1 MGSCW
6 LRPRVV
12 PSTYQTGELRKSVDM
27 SASEARPR
35 FLAIL
40 RDQQNSRETRLVL
53 QLKRDEIP
61 SIEDTTWKGD
71 DATQAEDTSIV
82 KTHVRFGWKERRH
95 YREVK
100 PHWWTLIL
108 GRQMIHLSYVTSRL

>member
-1 MGSCW
+1 
-6 LRPRVV
+6 
-12 PSTYQTGELRKSVDM
+12 M

-40 RDQQNSRETRLVL
+40 RNQQNSRETRLVL

-100 PHWWTLIL
+100 P
-108 GRQMIHLSYVTSRL
+108 QF